1 LPDGKSQVTI
11 EYENGKP
18 VHIDTVV
25 ISTQHT
31 ETSDLEEVKQEVL
44 EYVLKP
50 VLPNDL
56 YDEQTRILINPTG
69 RFVLGGPEGD
79 TGLTGRKIVVDTYGG
94 FARHGGGALSGKD
107 PTKVDRSAAYAARY
121 VAKNIVA
128 AELADAC
135 EVQIAYAIG
144 VAKPV
149 AIFVNTFG
157 TAKIADHD
165 LEKMILNI
173 FDLRPQAIIK
183 NFDLLRPI
191 YKQTAAYGHFGRTDL
206 DLPWEKTDKVNS

>member
-79 TGLTGRKIVVDTYGG
+79 TGLTGEKLWLILMADCQTWW
-94 FARHGGGALSGKD
+94 
-107 PTKVDRSAAYAARY
+107 RSSFR
-121 VAKNIVA
+121 
-128 AELADAC
+128 ERSD
-135 EVQIAYAIG
+135 
-144 VAKPV
+144 
-149 AIFVNTFG
+149 
-157 TAKIADHD
+157 
-165 LEKMILNI
+165 
-173 FDLRPQAIIK
+173 
-183 NFDLLRPI
+183 
-191 YKQTAAYGHFGRTDL
+191 
-206 DLPWEKTDKVNS
+206 